1 VEPDRIV
8 EGALNHLL
16 VRRDALRTEIENHQ
30 SGLKAASKE
39 LAKVEQAIA
48 GLRPLGH
55 QSLLTKVAPV
65 LAVAGGI
72 SLVLL
77 AAMSASQN
85 GLGEALP
92 PASDLIVLILHE
104 GGEMTD
110 EEILVRMEELGW
122 TSIAIDRLGLLRSY
136 LSRLVQQQ
144 RIVRVHQST
153 YQLAVSDDS
162 LNEVAQMEKGGGS

>member
-1 VEPDRIV
+1 MEPDRIV
-8 EGALNHLL
+8 ENALNHLD
-16 VRRDALRTEIENHQ
+16 VRRDALCAEIENHKA
-30 SGLKAASKE
+30 GLKEASKE
-39 LAKVEQAIA
+39 LAKVEQAIV

-55 QSLLTKVAPV
+55 QSLLSKVAPV
-65 LAVAGGI
+65 LAVAGGL
-72 SLVLL
+72 SLALL
-77 AAMSASQN
+77 AAMSTSQ
-85 GLGEALP
+85 GGFGEALP
-92 PASDLIVLILHE
+92 PASNLIVLILHE

-153 YQLAVSDDS
+153 YQLTMSNDGS
-162 LNEVAQMEKGGGS
+162 SEVAQMKQGGES